1 MLWFQRKGT
10 EGEQGVDLFDP
21 GIIGNVL
28 NQFQFTGSFD
38 ALTCWHPIHF
48 GLVWSCPFCQGAF
61 CEDSGGFWAEIKHA
75 RTTEERQAGAM
86 GRLGGEGP
94 KVGTVGMWRL
104 AAKMI

>member
-1 MLWFQRKGT
+1 MVIFHCCVSSP
-10 EGEQGVDLFDP
+10 EG
-21 GIIGNVL
+21 
-28 NQFQFTGSFD
+28 TGSFD

-94 KVGTVGMWRL
+94 KVGTVGTWRL
-104 AAKMI
+104 TANMIRSTGFCY